1 MAAHDVGF
9 DDFVHVCLRDVSAP
23 DGVRVDDQVRAM
35 LTLIEAS
42 SLVSAHFALQ
52 AALSQL
58 LFEELLQF
66 RLAVGITASARMS
79 RRALIAANKN
89 VFLELWHGILVQ
101 HARRSSTL
109 GAFLNLLSHLD
120 LNFPASLQ
128 SYL

>member
-9 DDFVHVCLRDVSAP
+9 DDFVHVSLRDVSVP

-66 RLAVGITASARMS
+66 GLAVRITASARMS

-89 VFLELWHGILVQ
+89 VFLELWHGILVRNS
-101 HARRSSTL
+101 RRSSTL

-120 LNFPASLQ
+120 LTFQLPFNLI
-128 SYL
+128 